1 MLLFYDPCWWSASAK
16 QFKLLTN
23 FLPVLC
29 SNPTIPGLRF
39 AQTKQS
45 IFWGVGQK
53 VAIVKENVYQILK
66 GGGGS

>member
-1 MLLFYDPCWWSASAK
+1 MSLVGDLHLQRSSGRLLA
-16 QFKLLTN
+16 N

-29 SNPTIPGLRF
+29 SDPTILSLHF

-53 VAIVKENVYQILK
+53 VAIVKETVYQILK
-66 GGGGS
+66 GGGVKY